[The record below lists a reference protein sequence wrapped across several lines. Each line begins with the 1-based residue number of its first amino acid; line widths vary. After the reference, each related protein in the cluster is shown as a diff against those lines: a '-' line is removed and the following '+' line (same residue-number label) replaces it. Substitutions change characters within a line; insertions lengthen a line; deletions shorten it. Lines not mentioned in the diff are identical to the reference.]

1 MLQVNIICSM
11 SRINKPLILI
21 LLVFLVT
28 RLVYIG
34 VGLYARENFLD
45 KTKPFLSWTYNHWS
59 NIVNIFTVWDS
70 GFYYDIAQND
80 YPKVVNRVDT
90 TTIKVPKG
98 SWVKVFLGS
107 GQVGELKFQLPYS
120 SWGKDINN
128 TLVLL
133 GTNNRVLP
141 VNIYSAYEGIPY
153 CVYAGPIDFER
164 DIKPAS
170 ESLVNPTSC
179 NGRVCTESY
188 ITYYSVEQGKVLYQ
202 EVFDTENREVPRKV
216 TGGFVRPAGFVDQQ
230 YQGFGCNKVLASE
243 IHETPDPNYFKLTTS
258 YNFMPLYPYLSR
270 VLGFVTKDVVVAGLV
285 VSNIAFVLSIIILYK
300 LVLGFYGEKVAFYSI
315 LAFVVYPFNFIQSG
329 FMSEG
334 LYMLFL
340 LACWY
345 FGATVRFVWAGVF
358 AGFSALTRVI
368 GMFAFTPF
376 IASLFSRIKKGEV
389 LINTFITRS
398 LALIIPTCVFVLV
411 HLYRLKGFSGGDFF
425 ALFHARQAWYSESGD
440 LVNAFFN
447 YFRLINSYSIM
458 EMAVFVFVAFAC
470 WYFLFRVK
478 DSEGKL
484 PGIEYQ
490 IFVAYSLIAP
500 AMNGALTSFPRYSAS
515 FFPIYIVV
523 GYLISRNNRY
533 KLLLP
538 VFFLLSCVFMA
549 LWTLSS
555 RFVI

>member
-1 MLQVNIICSM
+1 M
-11 SRINKPLILI
+11 SKTYKPFVLI
-21 LLVFLVT
+21 LLVFVIT
-28 RLVYIG
+28 RFIYVG
-34 VGLYARENFLD
+34 VGLYARNNFLD
-45 KTKPFLSWTYNHWS
+45 TTKPFLSWTYNHRS

-70 GFYYDIAQND
+70 GFYYDIAVNN
-80 YPKVVNRVDT
+80 YPKIVNRVDT

-120 SWGKDINN
+120 SWGRDVNN
-128 TLVLL
+128 TLVLI
-133 GTNNRVLP
+133 GSDNRALP

-170 ESLVNPTSC
+170 ESLINPNSC

-202 EVFDTENREVPRKV
+202 EIFDTENPEVPRKI
-216 TGGFVRPAGFVDQQ
+216 TGSFVRPAGFANQE

-243 IHETPDPNYFKLTTS
+243 IYKAPDPNYFKLTTS
-258 YNFMPLYPYLSR
+258 YNFMPLYPYSSHILS
-270 VLGFVTKDVVVAGLV
+270 FVTKDVVVAGLV
-285 VSNIAFVLSIIILYK
+285 ISNIAFILAFSILYK
-300 LVLGFYGEKVAFYSI
+300 LVSRSYGEKVGFYST

-340 LACWY
+340 VTCWY
-345 FGATVRFVWAGVF
+345 FAGAGKFVWAGVF

-376 IASLFSRIKKGEV
+376 IIALFVRLRKGEV
-389 LINTFITRS
+389 LINAFITRS
-398 LALIIPTCVFVLV
+398 LALVIPTFVFVLV
-411 HLYRLKGFSGGDFF
+411 HLLRLKDFSGGDFL

-440 LVNAFFN
+440 LVKAFFN
-447 YFRLINSYSIM
+447 YFRLINPYSVM
-458 EMAVFVFVAFAC
+458 EMVVFALAALAC

-478 DSEGKL
+478 DGEGKL

-515 FFPIYIVV
+515 FFPIYIVM
-523 GYLISRNNRY
+523 GYLISRNDRY

-538 VFFLLSCVFMA
+538 AFFILSCVFMA